1 VEIESFLKLE
11 EVEERVEEGD
21 EKEVGFEPGKAV
33 SSSESI
39 SNSDRNCD
47 SCDEVDVKWKDRR
60 VEDEIE
66 VEVEVEGIIEG
77 RIHRLLPSKEELA
90 LYAIM
95 IGLRLILDG
104 NRVKSIEEAGD
115 GNRSSGGRDE
125 KEVQELL
132 STLSPLHSPLS
143 SGSLYQSFSPPAA
156 STQPSSGRFSPG
168 LSDEVSRNLLDSTFK
183 PTLLRSFPQSW

>member
-1 VEIESFLKLE
+1 MEIESFLKLE

-47 SCDEVDVKWKDRR
+47 SRDEVDVKWKDRR

-143 SGSLYQSFSPPAA
+143 SGSLYQSFSPPVA